1 MGFREEDVFNDTYG
15 RRRMYQAL
23 TLKQPE
29 GITVPSER
37 TVYRIMK
44 HLGLIHR
51 PKRRPN
57 SITKADRE
65 ARKSDDLLGVKNK
78 LCKWKYRIRLAV

>member
-1 MGFREEDVFNDTYG
+1 
-15 RRRMYQAL
+15 MYQAL
-23 TLKQPE
+23 LLKQPE
-29 GITVPSER
+29 GVTIPSESP
-37 TVYRIMK
+37 VYRVMK
-44 HLGLIHR
+44 EIGMVHH

-57 SITKADRE
+57 SLTKADRE